1 MPSSPSVSPRSSRSM
16 WSSRRMLR
24 NPGSS
29 PSPAR
34 SSATDTY
41 GEANGSIYGQQPA
54 TSAARRRR
62 ASPSPSAGSEMM
74 SRLGLLF
81 GAEARNS
88 RSPSSGRGSATLMS
102 ARSQDSSSSM
112 KSLDAPANRNTS
124 SNTSPVSTLTGQFKF
139 TIFLDSTKKKR
150 VGHLICGL
158 GSSEAEMQSQALREV
173 HDHSSDS
180 LGSSLSM
187 SLGGRSASVSPGPCF
202 MASRRHSLTGI
213 LYFQFIIQFNSL
225 NCV

>member
-1 MPSSPSVSPRSSRSM
+1 M
-16 WSSRRMLR
+16 WSSRKVLR
-24 NPGSS
+24 HHGS

-34 SSATDTY
+34 SSNTADA
-41 GEANGSIYGQQPA
+41 GERHCQQQQSADIYGSTYDQYSAQP
-54 TSAARRRR
+54 SRRRR

-88 RSPSSGRGSATLMS
+88 RSPSSGRGSATLVS

-112 KSLDAPANRNTS
+112 KSLDAPPNRGAS
-124 SNTSPVSTLTGQFKF
+124 SNASPVSTLT
-139 TIFLDSTKKKR
+139 
-150 VGHLICGL
+150 
-158 GSSEAEMQSQALREV
+158 GSSEAEMQSQAMRDG

-187 SLGGRSASVSPGPCF
+187 SLGGRSNSVSPGPCYI
-202 MASRRHSLTGI
+202 ASRRHSLTGRFHHRHH
-213 LYFQFIIQFNSL
+213 LYM
-225 NCV
+225 